1 MRRVVITGLGAV
13 TPIGNNVKELFD
25 NLKKGKCGID
35 KITHYDTK
43 GRKVKLAGEVKDF
56 DPENYTPGIPYYDP
70 NEVGDGNNSENISPS
85 DNQNQEHMTTLDEKI
100 KNDN

>member
-56 DPENYTPGIPYYDP
+56 DPEKYIDKRLVRKTDRFTQFALAAASEAIMIQTYLEMGNYRG
-70 NEVGDGNNSENISPS
+70 
-85 DNQNQEHMTTLDEKI
+85 
-100 KNDN
+100 